1 MKKCRFLKNLDLA
14 GAKKLNDDALK
25 EAYDTQVKHKDNTD
39 LTIRPLTALDS
50 LEMLNMTSCDYV
62 SDSLLL

>member
-1 MKKCRFLKNLDLA
+1 MKKCRFLKTLDLA
-14 GAKKLNDDALK
+14 GAKKLNDEALK
-25 EAYDTQVKHKDNTD
+25 DAYDIQVKNKDNKD
-39 LTIRPLTALDS
+39 LSIRPLTALDS